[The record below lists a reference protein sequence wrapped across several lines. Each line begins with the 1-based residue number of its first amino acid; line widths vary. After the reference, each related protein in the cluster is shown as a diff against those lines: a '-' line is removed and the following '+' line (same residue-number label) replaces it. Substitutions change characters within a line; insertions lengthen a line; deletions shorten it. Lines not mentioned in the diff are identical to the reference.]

1 MLQSVRPCCWAAQL
15 EALVTTTMDTGKEPP
30 LLLLQ
35 TAVEGKVD
43 GWEELLKLQKT
54 SSSLK
59 VCCRKRYFLITCP
72 VSALIVRYI
81 SLSSGIQ
88 PQDNKKTA
96 GPAMSAWGI
105 IAIIMTLC
113 LSLMG
118 VYYFTL
124 FYPILCKKE
133 RKYDCM
139 DLGSQ

>member
-1 MLQSVRPCCWAAQL
+1 MGRFAFPALLFAVVSVALFLETSARSTSYNGYGYGQRAPPAVAANGSGRRSGQL
-15 EALVTTTMDTGKEPP
+15 MVGSEPSNI
-30 LLLLQ
+30 
-35 TAVEGKVD
+35 VEQPKAQD
-43 GWEELLKLQKT
+43 KK
-54 SSSLK
+54 SS
-59 VCCRKRYFLITCP
+59 
-72 VSALIVRYI
+72 
-81 SLSSGIQ
+81 
-88 PQDNKKTA
+88 

-133 RKYDCM
+133 RKYDVM